1 MNNGTWNNI
10 YLDSGLNINLFY
22 SSFQNIT
29 PLNLASMLRGRSRS
43 RGRSVGRE
51 EGGRAQKVIIRVK
64 QGGEWETQVWE
75 GRRKEGGR
83 EAVIREV
90 CEKVLGAPCWRC
102 RGEEGGR
109 EEGRQ
114 RDVRSREGWSREGR
128 RREEACTAHRMEEG
142 EDRQEGG
149 EASIYFP
156 AAKMYSL

>member
-1 MNNGTWNNI
+1 M
-10 YLDSGLNINLFY
+10 
-22 SSFQNIT
+22 
-29 PLNLASMLRGRSRS
+29 PLNLASMLRGRSWS
-43 RGRSVGRE
+43 RGSSMGRE
-51 EGGRAQKVIIRVK
+51 EGGRAQKVIVRVK

-75 GRRKEGGR
+75 GRREEGER
-83 EAVIREV
+83 EAVSREV

-128 RREEACTAHRMEEG
+128 RREEACTVHRVEEG

-149 EASIYFP
+149 EVSIYVP